1 MLAAVDARLR
11 QAGEISKNWMF
22 HYRFDFYL
30 GIFSKCRGGE
40 FGFYLA
46 ITMVVLF
53 SMPIE
58 SFIEDGGATFSGG
71 EAA

>member
-1 MLAAVDARLR
+1 M
-11 QAGEISKNWMF
+11 Q
-22 HYRFDFYL
+22 
-30 GIFSKCRGGE
+30 GGE